1 MPDLNT
7 TLHLDMW
14 RDYRKQTSLLRRLR
28 HAVGRAV
35 APKDLYGLQW
45 GDPEVFPPLQF
56 VRNRYVRPYVS
67 PDHVAL
73 EIGPGG
79 GRWTRYLLGFRQLN
93 VIDCHAELLQELKR
107 NFRRDN
113 MRFIVNNGCDF
124 PGVPRESIDF
134 VFSFACFV
142 HLDAPLIEAYLK
154 NIASILKRGG
164 NAVIHYSDKSKI
176 MAQINP
182 NFSDN
187 TPERMRQMVSQ
198 AGFTILEEDL
208 TTMWHS
214 SIIRFAHSPVVRS

>member
-14 RDYRKQTSLLRRLR
+14 RGYRKQASFVRRMR
-28 HAVGRAV
+28 QAVSDIF
-35 APKDLYGLQW
+35 APKDFYGLQW

-56 VRNRYVRPYVS
+56 TRDRYVRPYVH
-67 PDHVAL
+67 PEHIAL

-79 GRWTRYLLGFRQLN
+79 GRWTRYLLGFRQLY
-93 VIDCHAELLQELKR
+93 VVDCHAELLQELKR
-107 NFRRDN
+107 NFHRPN
-113 MRFIVNNGCDF
+113 MNFIVNHGCDF
-124 PGVPRESIDF
+124 PGVPGRSVDF

-142 HLDAPLIEAYLK
+142 HLDAPVIQAYLK
-154 NIASILKRGG
+154 SIASILKPNG

-182 NFSDN
+182 NFSEN
-187 TPERMRQMVSQ
+187 TPERMRSMVSA
-198 AGFTILEEDL
+198 AGFAVLEEDL

-214 SIIRFAHSPVVRS
+214 SIIRFTHGPASLA